1 MGIFNKPTKIVQATP
16 ADVDIIRDIAADAF
30 PKTYGDILSEEQI
43 DYMMEMMYSHDK
55 LVRDIQQDGFH
66 YYIAFYRKEP
76 VGYLSVQK
84 QDTHTLYLDKIY
96 IKPAMQKIGLGKDL
110 IRKAEECGRQ
120 VCGKGA
126 HLYLRVNKNNDAIG
140 FYKHMGLTI
149 EIEDKKD
156 IGGGYYMDDFVMGKT
171 L

>member
-1 MGIFNKPTKIVQATP
+1 MRLFNKPTKITLATQA
-16 ADVDIIRDIAADAF
+16 DIHTIRDIAADAF

-43 DYMMEMMYSHDK
+43 AYMMEMMYSDAK
-55 LVRDIQQDGFH
+55 LTREINEEGFR

-96 IKPAMQKIGLGKDL
+96 IKPAMQKIGLGRDL
-110 IRKAEECGRQ
+110 MKKAEECGREI
-120 VCGKGA
+120 CGKGA

-149 EIEDKKD
+149 EVEDKKD
-156 IGGGYYMDDFVMGKT
+156 IGGGYYMDDYVMGKT